1 METLSIVAALALVAD
16 ALLIIPTYRLLP
28 HPTLIMVGMARGTL
42 AAVCVY
48 VIAAHDLTEHD
59 ALVVL
64 VLGILALTITSVVHG
79 VLFYLRMRR
88 AFRLLD

>member
-1 METLSIVAALALVAD
+1 METLALVSALALVAD

-42 AAVCVY
+42 AALCIY
-48 VIAAHDLTEHD
+48 IIAARSLTDHD

-64 VLGILALTITSVVHG
+64 LLGILALTITSVVSG
-79 VLFYLRMRR
+79 ILFYLRMRR